1 MHHGKDLGEIFL
13 PLLCFSPY
21 ILHRAKG
28 IGTDW
33 NSGSNDSTAVNPFSM
48 ACPMRFFRQRY
59 DRSASCSFF
68 LSTVRCTARRLRRT
82 GSHSTR
88 IQHRIHA
95 SVGKSWM
102 HACISGAG
110 WLPAIIRKLFQGPC
124 DMVRR
129 EAGCARAP
137 GPEPPARAPEPASGQ
152 ARLPRAA
159 RRSESTSETR
169 TDVRASERQQKWLD
183 GQ

>member
-1 MHHGKDLGEIFL
+1 
-13 PLLCFSPY
+13 
-21 ILHRAKG
+21 
-28 IGTDW
+28 
-33 NSGSNDSTAVNPFSM
+33 
-48 ACPMRFFRQRY
+48 
-59 DRSASCSFF
+59 
-68 LSTVRCTARRLRRT
+68 
-82 GSHSTR
+82 
-88 IQHRIHA
+88 
-95 SVGKSWM
+95 M

-159 RRSESTSETR
+159 RRSESTSDSR
-169 TDVRASERQQKWLD
+169 TDVRASERLQKWVD
-183 GQ
+183 GPYWAEYYSYYSYYEYTSAGVY